1 MTVKLR
7 DQRSTLHSKFL
18 KLMVGFLCVLTILLF
33 VAVTIL
39 PSEGLATAM
48 MNSSIMI
55 PVIVMSFA
63 CAAAFITYITKPL
76 RRLAREIDDF
86 AADNMK
92 RDFQMG
98 GLDEM
103 GELGDSFSAMT
114 QRVQRN
120 IEKIQKLAYVD
131 RTTQLPNREYF
142 RKELTR
148 SINRTF
154 RTGKSGALL
163 FVDLDGFKQ
172 VNDTLGHDLGDKLL
186 LQFSKR
192 ISKVLRAEDLVG
204 FGMLDPN
211 AIASDIPTDSDDA
224 KLAPDKHRVLARLGG
239 DEFTVLLS
247 EIKAETDA
255 ATVAR
260 RIINAANE
268 PFEIDGA
275 QVSIG
280 ASIGIATFPRD
291 GADYQSVLNNADL
304 AMYQAKEDGKNVFR
318 YFSEELNTHA
328 TNRLKIESELRVA
341 LKKGDEFVLH
351 YQPKIDCNTGRPTA
365 DEALLRWN
373 HPEKGM
379 LYPGDFIPIAEECGL
394 IGHIGD
400 WVLAEAC
407 AQLSIF
413 DSQGL
418 DLGMAINISPTQT
431 IHPNFA
437 VNVLNA
443 VKTSGIDP
451 AKLELEITNS
461 LLPENLDC
469 AQSNFSKIASRGIQF
484 AVDDFGGGLDGLFYL
499 ENLPVQIFKIDY
511 KFVNALENPDNKR
524 APAVVKSILGIAKS
538 LNLKTVAEGVE
549 TQEQLDFLKENGCD
563 FVQGYFLARPQPVQE
578 LNDWLNAWK
587 KGKSAN
593 GERNAKKKVA

>member
-1 MTVKLR
+1 MTVKLHE
-7 DQRSTLHSKFL
+7 QRSTLHSQFL
-18 KLMVGFLCVLTILLF
+18 KLMVGCLF
-33 VAVTIL
+33 VLSMLLLVAAVVL
-39 PSEGLATAM
+39 PSEGLVTAM
-48 MNSSIMI
+48 MKSTIMI
-55 PVIVMSFA
+55 PVFLMSFA
-63 CAAAFITYITKPL
+63 CAAAFITYVTKPL
-76 RRLAREIDDF
+76 RRLSREIDDF
-86 AADNMK
+86 AADNLK
-92 RDFQMG
+92 RDFKMS
-98 GLDEM
+98 GLNEM
-103 GELGDSFSAMT
+103 GELGASFSAMT
-114 QRVQRN
+114 ERVQRN

-204 FGMLDPN
+204 FGMLDPH
-211 AIASDIPTDSDDA
+211 AIASDASIDGDDIEAPT
-224 KLAPDKHRVLARLGG
+224 KHRVLARLGG

-275 QVSIG
+275 QVTIG

-304 AMYQAKEDGKNVFR
+304 AMYQAKDDGKNVFR
-318 YFSEELNTHA
+318 YFSEELNLHA
-328 TNRLKIESELRVA
+328 TNRLQIESELRTA
-341 LKKGDEFVLH
+341 LKNGDEFVLH
-351 YQPKIDCNTGRPTA
+351 YQPKIDCSTGRPVSV
-365 DEALLRWN
+365 EALLRWN

-413 DSQGL
+413 DSQGM

-437 VNVLNA
+437 VDVLNA
-443 VKTSGIDP
+443 VKTSGINP

-461 LLPENLDC
+461 LLPENMDC
-469 AQSNFSKIASRGIQF
+469 AQSNFTKIASRGIQF
-484 AVDDFGGGLDGLFYL
+484 AVDDFGGGLEGLFYL

-511 KFVNALENPDNKR
+511 KFVKALDNPDDKR

-549 TQEQLDFLKENGCD
+549 TEEQLDFLKKNGCD
-563 FVQGYFLARPQPVQE
+563 FVQGYFLARPQPVKE
-578 LNDWLNAWK
+578 LNEWLSVWK
-587 KGKSAN
+587 KENSVK
-593 GERNAKKKVA
+593 EVKITKRKVA

>member
-1 MTVKLR
+1 MTVKLSE
-7 DQRSTLHSKFL
+7 QRSTLHSQFL
-18 KLMVGFLCVLTILLF
+18 KLMVGFLFVLSMLLL
-33 VAVTIL
+33 VAAVVL
-39 PSEGLATAM
+39 PSEGLVAAM
-48 MNSSIMI
+48 MKSNIMI
-55 PVIVMSFA
+55 PVFLMSFA
-63 CAAAFITYITKPL
+63 CAAVFITYVTKPL

-92 RDFQMG
+92 RDFKMG
-98 GLDEM
+98 GLEEM
-103 GELGDSFSAMT
+103 GELGQSFSAMT
-114 QRVQRN
+114 ERIQRN

-204 FGMLDPN
+204 FGMLDPHT
-211 AIASDIPTDSDDA
+211 IASDTSADSDDVDRV
-224 KLAPDKHRVLARLGG
+224 PDKHRVLARLGG

-275 QVSIG
+275 QVTIG

-318 YFSEELNTHA
+318 YFSEELNLHA
-328 TNRLKIESELRVA
+328 TNRLQIESELRAA
-341 LKKGDEFVLH
+341 LKSGDEFVLH
-351 YQPKIDCNTGRPTA
+351 YQPKIDCVTGRPVSV
-365 DEALLRWN
+365 EALLRWN

-379 LYPGDFIPIAEECGL
+379 LYPADFITIAEECGL

-418 DLGMAINISPTQT
+418 DIGMAINISPTQT

-443 VKTSGIDP
+443 VKNSGINP

-461 LLPENLDC
+461 LLPENMDC
-469 AQSNFSKIASRGIQF
+469 AQNNFSKIASRGIQF

-499 ENLPVQIFKIDY
+499 EKLPVQIFKIDY
-511 KFVNALENPDNKR
+511 KFVNALDNPDDKR

-563 FVQGYFLARPQPVQE
+563 FVQGYFLARPQPVKE
-578 LNDWLNAWK
+578 LNEWLGVWK
-587 KGKSAN
+587 KGSATT
-593 GERNAKKKVA
+593 ERKIAKKKVA